1 MTDKIPI
8 NRAAKSPALQ
18 EFREMQKFHFVQ
30 RCRCSSVQIV
40 PGFSRAE
47 GGVCSVIRM
56 RSHPLPI
63 FISPGALHGTPAHR
77 LRLMGATSPQ
87 RAATPLLHLLHWFGD
102 GFVMFMQ
109 HFRVQHCVR
118 SGINWAEL
126 QNTKAGI
133 WSTPL
138 YTILQSIL
146 CLWPELQL
154 SKRHSSISCVHL
166 QTCCVYFI

>member
-18 EFREMQKFHFVQ
+18 KLREIQKFHFVQ
-30 RCRCSSVQIV
+30 RCRCSTMQTV
-40 PGFSRAE
+40 PDFGRRRA
-47 GGVCSVIRM
+47 GMCSVIRM

-63 FISPGALHGTPAHR
+63 FISHGALHRIPAHR
-77 LRLMGATSPQ
+77 LQLMGATSPQ
-87 RAATPLLHLLHWFGD
+87 IATTPLLHLLHWSGD

-109 HFRVQHCVR
+109 QFWVRHCVK
-118 SGINWAEL
+118 SGINWTEL

-146 CLWPELQL
+146 CLWPESQL
-154 SKRHSSISCVHL
+154 SKRHSSISRVHL
-166 QTCCVYFI
+166 QTCCVSFI